1 MRVKKFFCI
10 VIIICIGISLYGC
23 KGEGFFS
30 RIFSKDDDI
39 EIIRSDEEEIQVTED
54 DGLRNT
60 VLYFQSGEGLLIP
73 VMRRIPWEE
82 GIGKLALKNMI
93 DNPSLR
99 ENLAPTG
106 LIPIIPPGTVVK
118 GMTIDNETGICK
130 VDFSN
135 EFLNYTT
142 EKEEENLIKGV
153 VYTLTE
159 FPAIREVKILVEG
172 EALEALKF
180 GTEVKDSLRRED
192 INLVQDEGEYRS
204 KVVVYFKGNDNEEF
218 EYFVPLTIPTLAPM
232 PNVYTAL
239 EELFK
244 GAPSDINLYSSIPND
259 VKLQGVEVREGIA
272 YVDLSFDTSDG
283 ANEKYVLDEIYKG
296 VGLTLGQFEEI
307 EKVELLLEGKMIQES
322 SIPAFAN
329 EY

>member
-1 MRVKKFFCI
+1 MRVKKFICI
-10 VIIICIGISLYGC
+10 VLILCIGISLYGC

-60 VLYFQSGEGLLIP
+60 VLYFQNGERLLIP
-73 VMRRIPWEE
+73 VMRRIPWAE

-93 DNPSLR
+93 DNPTLR

-106 LIPIIPPGTVVK
+106 LLPIIPPETVVK

-130 VDFSN
+130 VDFSS
-135 EFLNYTT
+135 EFLNYET

-172 EALEALKF
+172 EPLEVLKF
-180 GTEVKDSLRRED
+180 GTEVNDSIRRED
-192 INLVQDEGEYRS
+192 INLVEDEGEYRS
-204 KVVVYFKGNDNEEF
+204 KVVVYFKGNDYEEF

-244 GAPSDINLYSSIPND
+244 GAPLDMNLYSSIPTD
-259 VKLQGVEVREGIA
+259 VKLLGVEVREGTA
-272 YVDLSFDTSDG
+272 YVDLSFNTPDETS
-283 ANEKYVLDEIYKG
+283 EKYILDEIYKG

-307 EKVELLLEGKMIQES
+307 EKVELLLEGKTLQES